1 MSGRTTRDTS
11 GKQGKAFFSEEK
23 KQKTFG
29 PAVAEV
35 SAAVIKGTKVFWFF
49 FQKRTA
55 RLAFHRSPPGF
66 TGIKRAM
73 RPLAYLLFATLLA
86 LLSAAV
92 VRVMIRVGT
101 LDHPGARSSHSQPTP
116 KGGGVG
122 IVAAFLAG
130 MLVLY
135 AGGGRARVADAPFLG
150 LIAASVLIAAIS
162 YADDVRS
169 WSFTIK
175 LAAQLAA
182 CLVAIGSGLRLQ
194 VLHTPWLGAIDT
206 GWLGI
211 PLTAAWILLATN
223 AVNFIDGLNGLASG
237 SVGIAC
243 LVLAGIAGS
252 EGDLFTTVAALV
264 LAAGIVGFLPYNFPH
279 ARIFMGDVGS
289 QFCGFVLAVLGV
301 LASRFGTQT
310 LSVLLVPMMLAGILF
325 DVVFTLGR
333 RAVVGERLTEAHR
346 SHLYQVANRAGLT
359 AWKVSAVYWIMAA
372 WGGFCCVAFGLVPV
386 SLKPLMPVVALMP
399 QPFWLTYVWLRARRS
414 LQVPW

>member
-1 MSGRTTRDTS
+1 M
-11 GKQGKAFFSEEK
+11 
-23 KQKTFG
+23 
-29 PAVAEV
+29 
-35 SAAVIKGTKVFWFF
+35 
-49 FQKRTA
+49 
-55 RLAFHRSPPGF
+55 
-66 TGIKRAM
+66 
-73 RPLAYLLFATLLA
+73 
-86 LLSAAV
+86 SAAV

-101 LDHPGARSSHSQPTP
+101 LDNPGARSSHTQPTP

-122 IVAAFLAG
+122 IVAAFLTG
-130 MLVLY
+130 MMVLY
-135 AGGGRARVADAPFLG
+135 IGGGRARVADAPFLG
-150 LIAASVLIAAIS
+150 LIAASVLIALIS

-194 VLHTPWLGAIDT
+194 VLHTPWLGSIDT

-252 EGDLFTTVAALV
+252 QGDLFTTVAALV
-264 LAAGIVGFLPYNFPH
+264 LAAGITGFLPYNFPN

-301 LASRFGTQT
+301 LASRFGAQT

-325 DVVFTLGR
+325 DVIFTLIR
-333 RAVVGERLTEAHR
+333 RAIAGQRITQAHR
-346 SHLYQVANRAGLT
+346 GHLYQVANRAGLA
-359 AWKVSAVYWIMAA
+359 AWKVSAIYWTMAG
-372 WGGFCCVAFGLVPV
+372 WGGACCVAFGLVPV
-386 SLKPLMPVVALMP
+386 PLKPIMPFIALAP
-399 QPFWLTYVWLRARRS
+399 QPVWLAYVSGRARRANLAS
-414 LQVPW
+414 W